1 MAENQS
7 RAGKPFGEI
16 MMKNSPICMAPR
28 ELAEVC
34 QKKKIVVLVS
44 RNDKENS
51 EYAAEVCEYV
61 KQNNSND
68 ILYFSLKLKSDEFK
82 SLHPE
87 LTVEVNDTP
96 ALSIDEL
103 ENIEKSRNNSSKMS
117 MIVINDLWLMAIQN
131 TYTTKKEEIE
141 EILSKIKQ
149 LVEQEKIT
157 VLALVLQELF
167 GVGQVKG
174 LNEFTQKI
182 IDLKP
187 YSVEGGIDVMENV
200 LTIQEAIDTQ
210 KKIEFKLGVY
220 RYTSDGTIELDFENR
235 NIQCMSPLQIM
246 MSNGR
251 YYVIVKNERKL
262 RTQDFLFYRIDL
274 MDEIEIIETKRRD
287 VHGQGEWKNPQKFL
301 VSNPFFYSGKKEDIV
316 IGFEEQQIT
325 QVVDWFGT
333 EENGLFECLGT
344 YYMEK
349 PENMVKVKMVKLR
362 FPEVNVMAFSF
373 WIMQYMDCVEILE
386 GDLLKK
392 TLKERMKWA
401 LEKRIK

>member
-1 MAENQS
+1 MQEKRVWN
-7 RAGKPFGEI
+7 RLRDEELIEI
-16 MMKNSPICMAPR
+16 LKSMEGLVVIDMSSIAP
-28 ELAEVC
+28 
-34 QKKKIVVLVS
+34 LVS
-44 RNDKENS
+44 REIYEALKDK
-51 EYAAEVCEYV
+51 YGV
-61 KQNNSND
+61 KDSPCAHTVGQ
-68 ILYFSLKLKSDEFK
+68 SLRRLLGQPEKLDEITDK
-82 SLHPE
+82 
-87 LTVEVNDTP
+87 DGIGR
-96 ALSIDEL
+96 IDKGQYYLGFQKKGIYITGYWYEQKMGEEL
-103 ENIEKSRNNSSKMS
+103 ESSKYLARFLADA
-117 MIVINDLWLMAIQN
+117 VIYSKVLNPEYKPD
-131 TYTTKKEEIE
+131 YY
-141 EILSKIKQ
+141 LS
-149 LVEQEKIT
+149 
-157 VLALVLQELF
+157 LQELF

-200 LTIQEAIDTQ
+200 LIIQEAIDTQ

-220 RYTSDGTIELDFENR
+220 RYTSDGMIELDMESKG
-235 NIQCMSPLQIM
+235 IQCVSPLQII

-251 YYVIVKNERKL
+251 YYVIVKNERKFQ
-262 RTQDFLFYRIDL
+262 TQEFLFYRIDL

-344 YYMEK
+344 YFMEK
-349 PENMVKVKMVKLR
+349 PEKTSMTKVEMVKVR

-373 WIMQYMDCVEILE
+373 WIMQYMDCVEVLE

-392 TLKERMKWA
+392 ILKERMKWA
-401 LEKRIK
+401 LENRIK